1 MKRKLLS
8 ISSVLV
14 FTIHFSLAQN
24 TNVSSLQGEKSY
36 GIGYGL
42 PYGGIGLKVGY
53 NLMDGL
59 NAFAGVGYQTGPI
72 GYNIGLQKDLVQ
84 SGMVQPY
91 VSAMFG
97 SNAAIRLIGTSYDE
111 RVFLGPSVGA
121 GVKINALSHSYQGNY
136 LELGVIY
143 AFTSVSY
150 QEEFESI
157 KNSSLA
163 NKLNEPWPVLIVIGY
178 NFHF

>member
-1 MKRKLLS
+1 MKRKLFAFIFILT
-8 ISSVLV
+8 
-14 FTIHFSLAQN
+14 FTVNASLAQD

-53 NLMDGL
+53 NLIDGL
-59 NAFAGVGYQTGPI
+59 NAFAGVGYQTGSI
-72 GYNIGLQKDLVQ
+72 GYNIGVAKDFIPNGV
-84 SGMVQPY
+84 VQPY

-121 GVKINALSHSYQGNY
+121 GVKINALAHSYRGNY
-136 LELGVIY
+136 LEIGAIY
-143 AFTSVSY
+143 AFTSVTY

-157 KNSSLA
+157 KNSSYA
-163 NKLNEPWPVLIVIGY
+163 NKLNEPWPVLVVIGY